1 MEPKA
6 AFVSPSKG
14 RKIKQ
19 SRNLSLG
26 CFLLLVLVMQNRA
39 GLGRMQNELQAD
51 SGERLDLLYFPSQR
65 SLFLNLLK
73 MFLHLK
79 SCWS

>member
-65 SLFLNLLK
+65 SF
-73 MFLHLK
+73 F
-79 SCWS
+79 

>member
-6 AFVSPSKG
+6 AIVSPSKG

-51 SGERLDLLYFPSQR
+51 SGEHLDLLYFPSQR

-79 SCWS
+79 SC